1 MFFSRKIKSYITVLD
16 IGTSKVCGLMA
27 HIGTDGKPE
36 VIAVGHAPAQG
47 IKAGAIIDL
56 EKATECIG
64 SVISQIEKQANH
76 PVDTVSITI
85 SSTFLKSHHL
95 SREVPIEADRP
106 ITATDVKHL
115 VDSILTT
122 GIPSDEEILLAIPL
136 GYAVDKE
143 KGIAD
148 PRGLYANFLKA
159 YVHIV
164 TIPENQLKNLVMVF
178 DRCHVRIDRKIPT
191 PYASALGALS
201 EEEKDIG
208 ATVVDMGGGTTSYA
222 LFMNGGL
229 VHLGLI
235 PQGGNAI
242 TRDIAQVLSTS
253 SDTAERLK
261 TLNGV
266 AFLSPRDE
274 LDRIIFPLIS
284 EENETNVQLPRA
296 DLIKIIIPRLEDI
309 LGRLNSQLN
318 ERETFSVATRRI
330 VLCGG
335 GALLQGIKE
344 KTESILGA
352 NIRIAKINQIKCLP
366 NQLDSYT
373 FITCMG
379 LLKYVLSKS
388 DPRPTAHFDETA
400 PQKSHV
406 RKVLQW
412 LVK

>member
-1 MFFSRKIKSYITVLD
+1 MFLSQKTKSYITVLD
-16 IGTSKVCGLMA
+16 IGTSKICGLMA
-27 HIGTDGKPE
+27 HIGADGNPE
-36 VIAVGHAPAQG
+36 VIGVGHAPAKG
-47 IKAGAIIDL
+47 IKAGVVVDL

-64 SVISQIEKQANH
+64 SVISQIEHQANH
-76 PVDTVSITI
+76 PVDSVSITI
-85 SSTFLKSHHL
+85 SSTFLKSYHL

-106 ITATDVKHL
+106 ISATDVKHL
-115 VDSILTT
+115 VDSIVTT
-122 GIPSDEEILLAIPL
+122 GIPADEEILLAIPL

-178 DRCHVRIDRKIPT
+178 DRCHVRIDRKVPT
-191 PYASALGALS
+191 PYASALGSLT

-208 ATVVDMGGGTTSYA
+208 VTAVDMGGGTTSFA

-235 PQGGNAI
+235 PQGGNVI

-253 SDTAERLK
+253 TATAEWLK

-274 LDRIIFPLIS
+274 LDRIIFPIIS
-284 EENETNVQLPRA
+284 EENETNAQLPRA
-296 DLIKIIIPRLEDI
+296 ELIKVIVPRLDEI
-309 LGRLNSQLN
+309 LEKLNTQLN
-318 ERETFSVATRRI
+318 ERETFSVATRRV

-344 KTESILGA
+344 KTESVLGA

-379 LLKYVLSKS
+379 LLRYVLSKS
-388 DPRPTAHFDETA
+388 GQRTTVHFDEAT
-400 PQKSHV
+400 PPKSHL

-412 LVK
+412 LLK